1 MVNSLRSTTPLSH
14 ASLNA
19 TQAKGRQSILDKEH
33 LRRALSVIEKDSFR
47 YQNAEK
53 QKPWM
58 DAESWSILR
67 VQMAKVVRSQTFETV
82 MGLVIIVNLMLMVV
96 ETDADASC
104 YPLFS
109 ENTKECPSRS
119 SLIPWLQNANLALL
133 MVYTIECAC
142 RAFVERSLYA
152 RNVWNLVD
160 FCTMLAGWTGLI
172 LAPFVN
178 LSVLR
183 IVRVAR
189 LVRLGRLVISVPE
202 LYWLLSGLSS
212 SFKAILFG
220 SLMLMCVIVVWSIVV
235 VEFLHPV
242 NVQIQYDNSLCER
255 CQRGFQN
262 VYAASLTIF
271 SQIVA
276 GDQWGAISLPMAE
289 HSPWTAP
296 VIFVM
301 MTTISLGVMNL
312 ILAVIVEK
320 AAEAREKDSARKKE
334 KKDQEREAHLVEL
347 AMLFDSMDE
356 NCNGKLSLEEML
368 NGFDCNPKFRQ
379 LMDFMDIAREE
390 VEVVFNVL
398 DGNASEEVDYLEF
411 CKHLSTF
418 RKRDPVMMQSMMKY
432 SVMELRH
439 LLKQDIMQVLQLQ
452 TQMLT
457 DQLTLFRK
465 IPECAED
472 AKELESKWASALTPG
487 NKTEMVGPED
497 SERSR
502 EVRDSVMS
510 FRQIDLD
517 EVNDRL
523 AATCMSFHTMQTE
536 LECLLERAT
545 LIPQG
550 ALAQASESVQHVKS
564 VKSQGDRID
573 RPKFTTNR
581 SLSSLQTHSSKKTGS
596 DMDGELEDRFK
607 DLLSD
612 FREHMEKEAQLQGKC
627 RETLESISSLMY
639 HWSIVQNDL

>member
-1 MVNSLRSTTPLSH
+1 
-14 ASLNA
+14 
-19 TQAKGRQSILDKEH
+19 
-33 LRRALSVIEKDSFR
+33 
-47 YQNAEK
+47 
-53 QKPWM
+53 
-58 DAESWSILR
+58 
-67 VQMAKVVRSQTFETV
+67 
-82 MGLVIIVNLMLMVV
+82 
-96 ETDADASC
+96 
-104 YPLFS
+104 
-109 ENTKECPSRS
+109 
-119 SLIPWLQNANLALL
+119 
-133 MVYTIECAC
+133 
-142 RAFVERSLYA
+142 
-152 RNVWNLVD
+152 
-160 FCTMLAGWTGLI
+160 
-172 LAPFVN
+172 
-178 LSVLR
+178 
-183 IVRVAR
+183 
-189 LVRLGRLVISVPE
+189 
-202 LYWLLSGLSS
+202 
-212 SFKAILFG
+212 
-220 SLMLMCVIVVWSIVV
+220 
-235 VEFLHPV
+235 
-242 NVQIQYDNSLCER
+242 
-255 CQRGFQN
+255 
-262 VYAASLTIF
+262 
-271 SQIVA
+271 
-276 GDQWGAISLPMAE
+276 
-289 HSPWTAP
+289 
-296 VIFVM
+296 M
-301 MTTISLGVMNL
+301 MTTISLGLRNL

-472 AKELESKWASALTPG
+472 AKERFRQHEELESKWASALTPG

-550 ALAQASESVQHVKS
+550 ALAQEWP
-564 VKSQGDRID
+564 RTYLTPI
-573 RPKFTTNR
+573 
-581 SLSSLQTHSSKKTGS
+581 L
-596 DMDGELEDRFK
+596 RF
-607 DLLSD
+607 
-612 FREHMEKEAQLQGKC
+612 
-627 RETLESISSLMY
+627 
-639 HWSIVQNDL
+639 